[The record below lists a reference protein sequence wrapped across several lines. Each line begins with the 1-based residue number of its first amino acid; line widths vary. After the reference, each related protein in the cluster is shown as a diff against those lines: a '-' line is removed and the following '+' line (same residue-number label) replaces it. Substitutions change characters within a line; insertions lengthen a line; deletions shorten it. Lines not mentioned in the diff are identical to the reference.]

1 MTEPVDAPKTF
12 QNLIDDVRKR
22 APSDPDEPLMNEQII
37 MLQYE
42 ITMAFHR
49 LGKATPEEREKW
61 K

>member
-1 MTEPVDAPKTF
+1 MTF
-12 QNLIDDVRKR
+12 QDLIDDVRKR
-22 APSDPDEPLMNEQII
+22 APSDPDKPMTHEQTI

-49 LGKATPEEREKW
+49 LGKATPEERAKW